1 MNTSSPPR
9 RIVLMGVSGSGK
21 SLIGGLLAN
30 TLGYGFVDGDD
41 LHPKA
46 NIEKMSKGIP
56 LEDEDRWG
64 WLDACALALL
74 EGDNKVLACSA
85 LKRSYRDQI
94 RKTAQDA
101 LFIQLSGDRELLL
114 ERMQNRDH
122 FMKPE
127 MLDSQLQ
134 TLEPISSDEG
144 FEFDVSN
151 SEEVLLEEILER
163 LVTD

>member
-1 MNTSSPPR
+1 MNKSSPPR
-9 RIVLMGVSGSGK
+9 RIVVMGVSGSGK

-46 NIEKMSKGIP
+46 NIDKMSKGIP

-64 WLDACALALL
+64 WLDACAEALL
-74 EGDNKVLACSA
+74 EGENKVLACSA
-85 LKRSYRDQI
+85 LKRSYRDRI
-94 RKTAQDA
+94 RKTAEDA
-101 LFIQLSGDRELLL
+101 VFIQLSGDKELLMQ
-114 ERMQNRDH
+114 RMQNRDH

-144 FEFDVSN
+144 YEFDVSD
-151 SEEVLLEEILER
+151 SEDVLLEKILEI